1 MGAPV
6 WIASNSQSLKTGVN
20 ILVATGRQDCDK
32 VTFDFP
38 DRRLTFATVGLAALA
53 VLAAGAHQLWPNI
66 WYLVGIWED
75 TTLESLVLLQNEYGS
90 VTGMINTATADV
102 FRVRTQQVNFTGSFY
117 DTAFLHINAFW
128 RKIVHRP

>member
-6 WIASNSQSLKTGVN
+6 WIASNSQNLNTAVN
-20 ILVATGRQDCDK
+20 ILVTTGRQDCDK

-38 DRRLTFATVGLAALA
+38 DRRLTFATVGLAVLA

-75 TTLESLVLLQNEYGS
+75 TTLESLVLLQNE
-90 VTGMINTATADV
+90 
-102 FRVRTQQVNFTGSFY
+102 VRLRNWHDQHS
-117 DTAFLHINAFW
+117 DC
-128 RKIVHRP
+128 